1 MKNWL
6 RWILS
11 GLLISTAGIG
21 FAQENPTVTIYNS
34 NLGLVQEQRTLDLSK
49 GRQEATIS
57 DVAEQIQAATVH
69 IKPLGKNAFTLFEQ
83 NFQYDL
89 VNSSKVFDKYIGEN
103 ITLNTKSSEQVQG
116 KLLSR
121 DGSILMLQNQ
131 DGSLRLIHANQI
143 LEYNLPELPQGLILR
158 PTLQWIVNA
167 DRAGEYPIELS
178 YLTQGMSWEAEYI
191 LQMQEKDESGTLASW
206 ITLKNQSGATFK
218 DAKVKLVAGDI
229 HRASQRRG
237 GSQPMLMAE
246 YAKAAPSVSTRGVF
260 EYHLYEIN
268 FPTTLYQNA
277 IKQVALRDPTK
288 ISYKREYTFEHSER
302 QSVKQDNVDV
312 QIVFDNSKEN
322 NLGFA
327 LPGGVF
333 RMMQVD
339 KDGSEILV
347 GEDNIDHTPKDEE
360 VRLTAGKAFDVIGD
374 RTVTNYTRRSDNYE
388 QFTVKIDLRNHKSKQ
403 IEVNVLEH
411 YYGDWEIR
419 KESQQSTAVD
429 ATTLKYI
436 LTIPADGE
444 STVQYTIERRR

>member
-11 GLLISTAGIG
+11 SLLLLTAGLG
-21 FAQENPTVTIYNS
+21 FAQKNPTVTIYNS

-49 GRQEATIS
+49 GRQEATIT
-57 DVAEQIQAATVH
+57 DVAEQIQPATVH
-69 IKPLGKNAFTLFEQ
+69 IKPLDKKAFTLFEQ
-83 NFQYDL
+83 NYQYDL
-89 VNSSKVFDKYIGEN
+89 VNSSKVFDKYIGES
-103 ITLNTKSSEQVQG
+103 ITLNTKSSEEVQG

-131 DGSLRLIHANQI
+131 NGSLRLIHTNQI

-158 PTLQWIVNA
+158 PTLQWIVDA

-191 LQMQEKDESGTLASW
+191 LQMQDKDDSGTLASW

-229 HRASQRRG
+229 HRASQQRG
-237 GSQPMLMAE
+237 GSRSMVMAE

-277 IKQVALRDPTK
+277 IKQVALRDPTQ
-288 ISYKREYTFEHSER
+288 INYDREYTFEHSER
-302 QSVKQDNVDV
+302 QSAKQDNIDV

-327 LPGGVF
+327 LPGGVV

-339 KDGSEILV
+339 KDGSEVLV

-360 VRLTAGKAFDVIGD
+360 VRLTAGKAFDVVGD
-374 RTVTNYTRRSDNYE
+374 RTVTDYTRRSDNYE

-403 IEVNVLEH
+403 IDVNVLEH
-411 YYGDWEIR
+411 FYGDWEIR
-419 KESQQSTAVD
+419 KESQQSTIVD
-429 ATTLKYI
+429 ATTLKYVI
-436 LTIPADGE
+436 SIPADGE
-444 STVQYTIERRR
+444 SSVQYTIERRR